1 MRAPRRLRTALVLA
15 ACVAAGTGATFSGAP
30 EPAVVLVSTDAS
42 VGQAPGGAAD
52 PSVLRSRQV
61 AIDFSVLPDA
71 TRTEGQAAA
80 PHMRLDLF
88 PDVVIDVVVETSERH
103 SNGVTLSGRVE
114 GSPMSQVTLAYGGG
128 LLAASIV
135 TSQGTYAIRPLPM
148 DERAPGA
155 AVADG
160 LHVVSQVNPDARRP
174 EAPPIEVE
182 IPDRDL
188 IEAEGAVPTDTADV
202 IDLLVLYT
210 RNAFNDAG
218 GAAGIANL
226 INLGV
231 SETNTANGSSGV
243 SHRFRVVHAAE
254 VDYAESN
261 SFSTNLSVVR
271 AGIGSFSGVP
281 DLRNAYGGDLV
292 MLFVRPAQP
301 DFCGIAF
308 LMTNVSTAFAPSG
321 YSVVDTRCV
330 AGFTVA
336 HEIGHNMGLRHDWYM
351 DAGVSPFSDAHGYVN
366 PSPGQRWRTIM
377 SYPDHCSSQ
386 GFSCSRLLRWSN
398 PEHRYEI
405 DCGRGFNCA
414 QLRYWYF
421 PGTPLGVFAG
431 TNTSC
436 RPGNAQ
442 NPKCDAD
449 ERRVLNATAF
459 SVANFRQATQGD
471 GSRLRWRDPSP

>member
-1 MRAPRRLRTALVLA
+1 MWRTPSLRVVVALAAVLSGVIGATLGDAGPPALVLEA
-15 ACVAAGTGATFSGAP
+15 AQRPGAT
-30 EPAVVLVSTDAS
+30 
-42 VGQAPGGAAD
+42 PGGAAD
-52 PSVLRSRQV
+52 PAVVRSRIV
-61 AIDFSVLPDA
+61 DIDLRVLPDVA
-71 TRTEGQAAA
+71 RAEGRMV
-80 PHMRLDLF
+80 PIRMRLDLF
-88 PDVVIDVVVETSERH
+88 EDVSLDIMVDAIERE

-128 LLAASIV
+128 LVAASIV
-135 TSQGTYAIRPLPM
+135 TLRTSYAIRPLPA
-148 DERAPGA
+148 DARTGPGA
-155 AVADG
+155 T
-160 LHVVSQVNPDARRP
+160 HVVTEVNPDARLP

-182 IPDRDL
+182 ISERDL
-188 IEAEGAVPTDTADV
+188 LEAESAQPTDTADV
-202 IDLLVLYT
+202 IDLLLLYT
-210 RNAFNDAG
+210 RAALNDAG
-218 GAAGIANL
+218 GQAGLTNL

-231 SETNTANGSSGV
+231 STTNTANTTSGV
-243 SHRFRVVHAAE
+243 HHQFRVVHAAE

-261 SFSTNLSVVR
+261 SFSTNLSTVR
-271 AGIGSFSGVP
+271 AGIGAFADVP
-281 DLRNAYGGDLV
+281 GLRNGYGADLV
-292 MLFVRPAQP
+292 MLFVRPSQP

-308 LMTNVSTAFAPSG
+308 LMTSVSTAFAPSG

-330 AGFTVA
+330 TGYTVA

-366 PSPGQRWRTIM
+366 PSAGQRWRTIM
-377 SYPDHCSSQ
+377 SYPDHCTSQ
-386 GFSCSRLLRWSN
+386 GFGCTRLPRWSN

-414 QLRYWYF
+414 LLRYWYF

-449 ERRVLNATAF
+449 EHRVLNATAF
-459 SVANFRQATQGD
+459 TVANFRQAVVP
-471 GSRLRWRDPSP
+471 LASPTR